1 MAFTNPEALV
11 TTEWLAEHL
20 EDHDVRVIDATFHLP
35 HADRDAYEEYTYRHI
50 PGASYFPID
59 EIADTSVILPHMLPD
74 AQKFKETVEAM
85 GIGPDT
91 RVIVYDGNG
100 GYMAAMRVWWMFRCF
115 GHESVAVLDGGLLRW
130 GKEKRPLES
139 IEPILPP
146 AHFEPK
152 PRPELVKSRAQI
164 LANIEAAEYQV
175 IDARSEGRF
184 GGVDHEPRPT
194 ERRGHIP
201 GSINLPFVKLM
212 DPSNDFTMRSVSEIA
227 AAFDEAGVDLSRPV
241 ISSCG
246 SGVTACVV
254 TFALHLLG
262 QSDTS
267 VYDGSWAEWG
277 NDADVPIGP

>member
-1 MAFTNPEALV
+1 MAFKNTEALV
-11 TTEWLAEHL
+11 STDWLAEHL
-20 EDHDVRVIDATFHLP
+20 DDHDLCVIDATFHLP

-50 PGASYFPID
+50 PGAAYFPID
-59 EIADTSVILPHMLPD
+59 EIADTTVILPHMLPD
-74 AQKFKETVEAM
+74 AAKFKDAADTM

-91 RVIVYDGNG
+91 RVVTYDGNG
-100 GYMAAMRVWWMFRCF
+100 GYMAAMRVWWMFRSF
-115 GHESVAVLDGGLLRW
+115 GHNNVSVLDGGLLRW
-130 GKEKRPLES
+130 GREKRPLES
-139 IEPILPP
+139 VEPILPP

-152 PRPELVKSRAQI
+152 FRPELVKSRADM
-164 LANIEAAEYQV
+164 LANIEAGEYQV

-184 GGVDHEPRPT
+184 SGIDHEPRPT

-201 GSINLPFVKLM
+201 GSINMPFVKLL
-212 DPSNDFTMRSVSEIA
+212 DPSKDFTMRSVSEIA
-227 AAFDEAGVDLSRPV
+227 SAFDEAGVDLSRP
-241 ISSCG
+241 IITTCG

-262 QSDTS
+262 QSDSS